1 MNKTIIINI
10 NGIVFHIEEDA
21 YELLRRYMTEVKRH
35 FAYSTDSEE
44 IVTDIENRL
53 AEMFNER
60 LGSDHKQVIELSDV
74 TYVTEKMG
82 NVDDFDLD
90 DENDAPLRTYRK
102 LFRDAEDRIL
112 GGVCAGI
119 AHFFNVETKW
129 MRLLAL
135 ALIFIGG
142 LGIPVY
148 VILWIIMPLAKTR
161 TDRMAMKGEPINLHS
176 FKKNFDEEIEGLK
189 GGFDRAQN
197 EVRPIAHQIGK
208 FIETIAT
215 LFIKLIVTIVAFS
228 GIVAM
233 IMLFIAL
240 VMFLG
245 YWNSNEL
252 NTFPFTIVNPAYKSV
267 LTISAFVLVF
277 IPITALVL
285 FALRI
290 LVSRITISKTVY
302 FSMLILWIGALAM
315 AAYHGSKIGSEFNEQ
330 AEFSVTTPLTPSPV
344 YYLRVNRVEFL
355 TKEDS
360 TRYNIDPTNFKGT
373 LISRHKDFNDPRS
386 VRIEVIRGE
395 VNNPTLIQE
404 FSARGSNFEEALS
417 TARRTKH
424 GFVQK
429 DSILTFDPKTHRQ
442 RRELWRD
449 QSVKLILRVPENT
462 RLMIE
467 PNVNSYLL
475 GYNVWECRPPSS
487 KRDEYISEWKMTA
500 EGLKCQSITLHD
512 HEEN

>member
-21 YELLRRYMTEVKRH
+21 YELLRRYMTDVKRH
-35 FAYSTDSEE
+35 FAYSTDNEE

-60 LGSDHKQVIELSDV
+60 LISDHKQVVELADV
-74 TYVTEKMG
+74 TYVTAKMG
-82 NVDDFDLD
+82 NVDDFDID
-90 DENDAPLRTYRK
+90 EENDVPLRTFRK
-102 LFRDAEDRIL
+102 LFRDSDDRIL

-119 AHFFNVETKW
+119 AHFLNVETKW

-148 VILWIIMPLAKTR
+148 VILWAIMPAAKSR
-161 TDRMAMKGEPINLHS
+161 ADRMAMKGEPINLHN
-176 FKKNFDEEIEGLK
+176 FKKNFDEEVEGLK

-208 FIETIAT
+208 LIETIAK
-215 LFIKLIVTIVAFS
+215 LFIKLVVTIVAFS

-240 VMFLG
+240 VIFLG

-252 NTFPFTIVNPAYKSV
+252 NTFPFTVVNPAYKSV
-267 LTISAFVLVF
+267 LTLSAFVLAF
-277 IPITALVL
+277 IPIAALVL

-290 LVSRITISKTVY
+290 LVSRMTISKTVY
-302 FSMLILWIGALAM
+302 FSMLILWISALAL

-330 AEFSVTTPLTPSPV
+330 AEFSVTTPLTPSSV

-373 LISRHKDFNDPRS
+373 LISRNQDFNEPRS
-386 VRIEVIRGE
+386 VRIEIVRGE
-395 VNNPTLIQE
+395 VNRPTLTQE
-404 FSARGSNFEEALS
+404 FSAHGSNFEEALA

-424 GFVQK
+424 GFVQQ
-429 DSILTFDPKTHRQ
+429 DSILIFDLKTQ
-442 RRELWRD
+442 REKRDLWRD
-449 QSVKLILRVPENT
+449 QSVKLILRIPENT
-462 RLMIE
+462 RIMIE
-467 PNVNSYLL
+467 PYVDSYLQ
-475 GYNVWECRPPSS
+475 GHNIWECRPADS

-500 EGLKCQSITLHD
+500 EGLKCQSLTLHD
-512 HEEN
+512 HDEN